1 MGKTKKKM
9 VLPPWGVDQK
19 VYTASSS
26 ANRAPN
32 SSGRQMLARS
42 MLQKQQQS
50 AHSPQASSQTA
61 HWRDKPYANHLIE
74 ARARKSAGSSMIA
87 QKLLD
92 RQRAGEITARATKSP
107 NWERRKSDA
116 FEYAESLDGQA
127 EQQAGAVREAGKHL
141 KQQLRVDIPVRGGST
156 SNNPP
161 SPAHLNSSCSTRH
174 LARHSYRMC
183 TLVSHPR

>member
-116 FEYAESLDGQA
+116 FEYAESLDVVIRLHWRFT
-127 EQQAGAVREAGKHL
+127 GAKSH
-141 KQQLRVDIPVRGGST
+141 
-156 SNNPP
+156 
-161 SPAHLNSSCSTRH
+161 RH
-174 LARHSYRMC
+174 NLLHK
-183 TLVSHPR
+183 L